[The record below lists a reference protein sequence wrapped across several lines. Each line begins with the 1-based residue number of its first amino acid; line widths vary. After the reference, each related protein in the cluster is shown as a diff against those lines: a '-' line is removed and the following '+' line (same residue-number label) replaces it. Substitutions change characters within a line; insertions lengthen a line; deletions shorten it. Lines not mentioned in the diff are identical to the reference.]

1 MITPLRTGVFDTING
16 TISVKNGNC
25 NDIQIFSQSKNLNL
39 FINGQYN
46 LTTAIAQMK
55 IFGRLTRNT
64 SNILGPVG
72 NASLNALF
80 STIPLVNLSDAS
92 DNSILEYINKIPA
105 IELNNKKYRIFTVD
119 INGDINGNDYVKSF
133 NWVE

>member
-1 MITPLRTGVFDTING
+1 
-16 TISVKNGNC
+16 
-25 NDIQIFSQSKNLNL
+25 
-39 FINGQYN
+39 
-46 LTTAIAQMK
+46 MK

-80 STIPLVNLSDAS
+80 CTIPLVNLSDAS